1 MTASCNPSADS
12 VHRHRRAW
20 LRNLGTLGLA
30 ALLPIG
36 TLSRY
41 KEALAATPP
50 PEVSRIRLLHAPTIC
65 HAPQYLAEDFLRME
79 GFQQVEYVPYG
90 TRHIPEALS
99 TGKADM
105 SMWNVHELL
114 PYMDADR
121 PLVVLGGIHAGCWQ
135 VIGNHRVDAIQDLRG
150 KVVAVTYL
158 SGGDQLLLS
167 SMLAYVGIDPREV
180 NWLPGSTSMLD
191 AMDVFSQGKADAFV
205 GFAQQPLELRAR
217 RIGRVLVNTTT
228 DRPWSQ
234 YFCCMIAANR
244 DFARRYPIAT
254 KRALRAILKA
264 ADVCDAA
271 PAQAARFLAERLY
284 EPRYDIGRELMEAL
298 PYNRWR
304 ESNPADT
311 VRFYALRL
319 HEVGLI
325 KSTPEDVVTKGM
337 DLRYLNELKRE
348 LKA

>member
-1 MTASCNPSADS
+1 MIANILPPARTLDK
-12 VHRHRRAW
+12 HRRTW
-20 LRNLGTLGLA
+20 LRHLGTLGLA
-30 ALLPIG
+30 SFLPSG
-36 TLSRY
+36 SLTRY
-41 KEALAATPP
+41 REATAATPP
-50 PEVSRIRLLHAPTIC
+50 PELSRIRLLHAPTIC
-65 HAPQYLAEDFLRME
+65 HAPQYLAEEFLRME
-79 GFQQVEYVPYG
+79 GFRQIEYVPYG
-90 TRHIPEALS
+90 TRHIAEALA
-99 TGKADM
+99 TGKADL

-114 PYMDADR
+114 PYVDANR

-135 VIGNHRVDAIQDLRG
+135 VIGNHRVDTIQDLKG
-150 KVVAVTYL
+150 KTVAVMYL
-158 SGGDQLLLS
+158 GGGDQLLLS

-180 NWLPGSTSMLD
+180 RWLPGTTSMLD
-191 AMDVFSQGKADAFV
+191 AMDAFSQGKADAFV

-217 RIGRVLVNTTT
+217 RVGKVLVDTTT

-244 DFARRYPIAT
+244 DFVRRYPIAT

-271 PAQAARFLAERLY
+271 PEQAARFLAERLY
-284 EPRYDIGRELMEAL
+284 EPRFDIGRELIESL

-325 KSTPEDVVTKGM
+325 KSTPDDLVAKGT
-337 DLRYLNELKRE
+337 DLRYLDELKRE